1 MIDYEYQSAEI
12 TLRFEVRR
20 NRPSVTQGSAS
31 VYINGEK
38 VITFGDE
45 IEIIKPG
52 ERYYGELIGD
62 WGSRKPDANFIRGL
76 LFHPYDGV
84 YHYSDSVKK
93 IIDALC
99 EAECPGKIRV
109 QGPEGGS
116 HEAI

>member
-1 MIDYEYQSAEI
+1 MTDYEYQSAEI
-12 TLRFEVRR
+12 ALRFEVRR

-62 WGSRKPDANFIRGL
+62 WGSRKSDASFIRGL

-84 YHYSDSVKK
+84 YRYSDSVKK

-99 EAECPGKIRV
+99 EAEYPGTIRV
-109 QGPEGGS
+109 QCPEGGS